1 MAKINK
7 RMVARIALYSTA
19 AVAAFFIYARGN
31 VPVETDTEYCERTGR
46 VKIDDRFFKY
56 DVYENGE
63 MKTIADMLSRG
74 CKGDAYCEIDRAYQ
88 YVLKIPYQE
97 SSTNRNPSEVIN
109 QQRGDCDEKSYLLA
123 TLLLQQGHR
132 CVFVTTADHGFIAVH
147 FEKDDATMPHP
158 LSYLTVD
165 GKKYYFAEAT
175 FTTGYVGQP
184 NGVSQDEIDAVF
196 DMVGR
201 KEIPIDTVRFNLGRS

>member
-7 RMVARIALYSTA
+7 RVVSRIALYSIA
-19 AVAAFFIYARGN
+19 GVAAFFIYARGN
-31 VPVETDTEYCERTGR
+31 VPLETDAEYCERTGR
-46 VKIDDRFFKY
+46 VKIQDRFFKY

-74 CKGDAYCEIDRAYQ
+74 CNDDAYCEIDRAYQ

-97 SSTNRNPSEVIN
+97 SSANRNPSEVII
-109 QQRGDCDEKSYLLA
+109 QQGGDCDEKSYLLA
-123 TLLLQQGHR
+123 TLLLQQGYH

-147 FEKDDATMPHP
+147 LENGDSLKQPS
-158 LSYLTVD
+158 SYLTVD
-165 GKKYYFAEAT
+165 GKKYYLAETT
-175 FTTGYVGQP
+175 FTTGYIGQY
-184 NGVSQDEIDAVF
+184 NDVAQDEIEAVF

-201 KEIPIDTVRFNLGRS
+201 KEIPIDTVGFNLAKR

>member
-7 RMVARIALYSTA
+7 RMVARIALYGVAGLA
-19 AVAAFFIYARGN
+19 AIFIYARGN
-31 VPVETDTEYCERTGR
+31 VPVETDAEYCERTGR
-46 VKIDDRFFKY
+46 VKIQDRFFKY

-74 CKGDAYCEIDRAYQ
+74 CNEDAYCEIDRAYQ

-109 QQRGDCDEKSYLLA
+109 QQGGDCDEKSYLLA

-147 FEKDDATMPHP
+147 LENGDALQSPS
-158 LSYLTVD
+158 SYLTVD

-175 FTTGYVGQP
+175 FTTGYIGQP
-184 NGVSQDEIDAVF
+184 NDVARNEIEAVF
-196 DMVGR
+196 DMVGK
-201 KEIPIDTVRFNLGRS
+201 KEIPIDTVRFTLAKR